1 MTKAEF
7 EALLKLQDRQ
17 LLMCN
22 VVSVLHKEQR
32 ALYSADVVDRRIN
45 VVMTG
50 DPKKTP
56 TAAVQSSIAKYYR
69 QNANH

>member
-7 EALLKLQDRQ
+7 EALLKLQDRR
-17 LLMCN
+17 LLMCR
-22 VVSVLHKEQR
+22 VVKVFHKDQQILH
-32 ALYSADVVDRRIN
+32 AADVVNKRTDTIMN
-45 VVMTG
+45 G

-56 TAAVQSSIAKYYR
+56 SAAVQSSIAKYYR